1 MKLETGEMILL
12 FGEGK
17 YEVIIGRIAQHF
29 GLAIPVD
36 PVISVMDSHCSD
48 YALQDDD
55 EEGVLAAQIWGKFLV
70 FEWSTLYGFQSVSRA
85 VYFSDPKL
93 GPYRIYK

>member
-1 MKLETGEMILL
+1 MKLETAEMLLL

-17 YEVIIGRIAQHF
+17 YDVIIGRIAQHF

-36 PVISVMDSHCSD
+36 PVISVMDSHGSG

-55 EEGVLAAQIWGKFLV
+55 EEGVLAAQIWSRLFV
-70 FEWSTLYGFQSVSRA
+70 YEWSTLYGFQSVSRG

-93 GPYRIYK
+93 GQYRVYK